1 MNGPGSSS
9 EAVTRGVR
17 VEVESRYEPERS
29 APHEDYYFFAYHVRI
44 SNVGEGR
51 VQLLR
56 RRWVITDGD
65 GRVQEVEGAGV
76 VGNQPVLEP
85 GQSFEYTSFCPLR
98 TALGWMEGTYTMAV
112 PEGERFDARV
122 ERFALAAP
130 HTVN

>member
-1 MNGPGSSS
+1 MDEPASSS

-17 VEVESRYEPERS
+17 VEVESRYDPERS

-51 VQLLR
+51 VQLQR

-65 GRVQEVEGAGV
+65 GSVQEVEGDGV

-98 TALGWMEGTYTMAV
+98 TALGWMEGTYTMLA
-112 PEGERFDARV
+112 PEGERFEARV
-122 ERFALAAP
+122 ERFALEAP
-130 HTVN
+130 HAVN